1 MSIQIIDLE
10 KHKNNLYAVTLSNWE
25 IILEN
30 GKTFLL
36 DTVYGETVT
45 RADNTEI
52 VIETTVLDINFFNQF
67 LNKAHIKKINQ
78 IVKATSIDS
87 NSALDTTF
95 VISYSNARISEIYN
109 YTTCENNITRYEI
122 RILCT

>member
-30 GKTFLL
+30 GETFLL

-78 IVKATSIDS
+78 IVKATSIDL
-87 NSALDTTF
+87 NSALDTTL